1 MARSLESGL
10 EQGGKGSHDAKPL
23 RPGEGIMFRYVAK
36 LAGLGLGVFVVTMLM
51 PTTSWG
57 QQASRRDRIMQANR
71 ASADVHAAVADS
83 NAAWA
88 AECRNRCRV
97 VATSFRLGAS
107 ECGVEITCPDTE

>member
-1 MARSLESGL
+1 
-10 EQGGKGSHDAKPL
+10 
-23 RPGEGIMFRYVAK
+23 MFRYVAK

-71 ASADVHAAVADS
+71 AASADVHAAVADS
-83 NAAWA
+83 NAAGA
-88 AECRNRCRV
+88 AGMRNRHRV

-107 ECGVEITCPDTE
+107 ECGVGITCRDTE